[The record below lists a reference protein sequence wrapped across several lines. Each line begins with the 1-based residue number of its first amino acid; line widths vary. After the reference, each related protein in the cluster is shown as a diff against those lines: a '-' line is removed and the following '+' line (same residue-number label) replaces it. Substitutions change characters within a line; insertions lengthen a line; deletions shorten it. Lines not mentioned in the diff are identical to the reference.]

1 MIWSWAYLK
10 DGTFLQ
16 QVPTSEIRELFSD
29 KGNLLWIDFEDP
41 TEEEINILRNDFI
54 FHPLLVDDCVASHS
68 QPKLDEFEDYI
79 FLVMHSCFFY
89 EEKKLEEA
97 LNIRELDIF
106 FGKNFVVTY
115 HRGHIR
121 SVSMNRRRCE
131 QNPRSVS
138 HGADFIFYS
147 LLDSLVDNYF
157 PIVDVMSERLEKI
170 EEDILA
176 NPRPELL
183 SRLFALKRSLV
194 TLRKVAGP
202 QRELIGR
209 FSRPGYP
216 FISGKHRPYFKDVY
230 DHILRIYDISE
241 SSRELISADME
252 AYLSS
257 ISFKLNEIM
266 KTLTIIATFVMPL
279 TLITGFYGMN
289 IEIPEFGWGIWG
301 YVSVWGIMFLTSIGM
316 LIYFRKRKLI

>member
-1 MIWSWAYLK
+1 
-10 DGTFLQ
+10 
-16 QVPTSEIRELFSD
+16 
-29 KGNLLWIDFEDP
+29 
-41 TEEEINILRNDFI
+41 
-54 FHPLLVDDCVASHS
+54 
-68 QPKLDEFEDYI
+68 
-79 FLVMHSCFFY
+79 
-89 EEKKLEEA
+89 
-97 LNIRELDIF
+97 
-106 FGKNFVVTY
+106 
-115 HRGHIR
+115 
-121 SVSMNRRRCE
+121 
-131 QNPRSVS
+131 
-138 HGADFIFYS
+138 
-147 LLDSLVDNYF
+147 VDNYF
-157 PIVDVMSERLEKI
+157 PIVDIMSERLEKI

-216 FISGKHRPYFKDVY
+216 FISSKHRPYFKDVY

-289 IEIPEFGWGIWG
+289 IQIPEFRWGIWG
-301 YVSVWGIMFLTSIGM
+301 YVSVWGLIFLTSIGM
-316 LIYFRKRKLI
+316 LIYFRRRRLI